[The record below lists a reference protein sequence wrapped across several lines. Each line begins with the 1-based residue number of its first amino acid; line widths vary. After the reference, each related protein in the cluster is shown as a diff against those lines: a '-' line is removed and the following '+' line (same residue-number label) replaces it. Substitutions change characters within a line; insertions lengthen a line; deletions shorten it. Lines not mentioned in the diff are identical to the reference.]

1 LSNSQAIAAPPLPG
15 ALGSPFVL
23 PLACL
28 AAAHGPGRPGLWRC
42 RQGGLAC
49 PGRAIV
55 SEGQEAGRAGC
66 LKMLLFGNR
75 DFSPTGGSGPGH
87 CPRPAPRLSWSIL
100 LCGLVCRHL
109 TKKGGCRSISGEG

>member
-66 LKMLLFGNR
+66 LEMLAFGQL
-75 DFSPTGGSGPGH
+75 GPQATAG
-87 CPRPAPRLSWSIL
+87 P
-100 LCGLVCRHL
+100 
-109 TKKGGCRSISGEG
+109 